1 MEKRRLMFFL
11 LAIGICWNNVANAQ
25 SLLYHIIH
33 AAPEQAACCLLLQCL
48 HVSLLIE
55 IWAAQK
61 DSPYSIVCSAL
72 TWLPSPAW
80 QSRYLGRFPE
90 ASGRTA

>member
-1 MEKRRLMFFL
+1 MFFL
-11 LAIGICWNNVANAQ
+11 LAIGICWNNVANA
-25 SLLYHIIH
+25 H
-33 AAPEQAACCLLLQCL
+33 LLQCL